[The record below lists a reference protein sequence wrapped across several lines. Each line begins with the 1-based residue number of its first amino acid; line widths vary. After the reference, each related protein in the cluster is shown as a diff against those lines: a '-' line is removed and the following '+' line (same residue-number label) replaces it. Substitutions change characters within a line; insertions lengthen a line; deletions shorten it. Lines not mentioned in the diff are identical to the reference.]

1 MSPSFQAMLHA
12 PLTLFLPSLLLLVLP
27 PAVSYGHAL
36 LPSASK
42 SSLAAPFAYLAR
54 FCSID
59 EIYPSRSGE
68 RARAAGWKVLVL
80 VLVAAAMA
88 VRWFA
93 TAGWDLLRRQ
103 GTTWIWD
110 GLMGLL
116 WVSTCSLYSEARR
129 VREGADLCSCPR
141 VSPRPPD

>member
-1 MSPSFQAMLHA
+1 MAPSFRAMLQA
-12 PLTLFLPSLLLLVLP
+12 PLTLFLPSLLLLVVP

-36 LPSASK
+36 LPSAAK
-42 SSLAAPFAYLAR
+42 SSLAAPFAYLTR

-80 VLVAAAMA
+80 VLGAAAMA

-103 GTTWIWD
+103 GTTWVWD

-116 WVSTCSLYSEARR
+116 WVSRIELRGDAKFDDTC
-129 VREGADLCSCPR
+129 
-141 VSPRPPD
+141 